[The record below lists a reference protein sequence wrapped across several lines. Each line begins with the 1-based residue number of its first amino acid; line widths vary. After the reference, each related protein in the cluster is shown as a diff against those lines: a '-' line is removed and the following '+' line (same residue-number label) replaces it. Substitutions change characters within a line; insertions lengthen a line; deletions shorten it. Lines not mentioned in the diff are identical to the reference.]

1 MILVTG
7 ASGHLGKK
15 VVQTLLQRVGAA
27 NIVVLVRDAA
37 KGAAYSDLGIT
48 VRIGDYHD
56 LASLQ
61 EAFVGVEKLVFI
73 SSGDFNDRIGQHKKV
88 VDAAVSAGVAH
99 VLYTGVS
106 LKDITNS
113 PLQPFL
119 ADHYAT
125 EDYIKASGLSYTF
138 LQHTLYA
145 DVIPMFLGEQVVNT
159 GIYFPA
165 GDGKVAF
172 ATREDLG
179 EAIAILVT
187 GDGPINSTYRMTNTK
202 AYSFTEISAILSR
215 LAGKEV
221 GYVSPSAEDF
231 VAALTNYGLPEAI
244 IQMSAAFAAGMANHD
259 FEEVFSDLESTLG
272 RKPTSLESYLAAYYF
287 GK

>member
-7 ASGHLGKK
+7 ASGYLGKK

-27 NIVVLVRDAA
+27 NIGVLVRDAA

-125 EDYIKASGLSYTF
+125 EAYIKASGLAYTF

-187 GDGPINSTYRMTNTK
+187 ANGPINSTYRMTNTK
-202 AYSFTEISAILSR
+202 AYSFTEISAILTG

-221 GYVSPSAEDF
+221 GYVSPSTEDF

-244 IQMSAAFAAGMANHD
+244 IQMSVAFASGMANHD
-259 FEEVFSDLESTLG
+259 FEETFSDLESTLG
-272 RKPTSLESYLAAYYF
+272 RTPTSLESYLAAYYF